1 MQPDIIQPIIYGRM
15 PFISTPL
22 AGLFIFEPKV
32 FEDDRGYFFESFNE
46 RTFMRE
52 AGVEVHFVQDN
63 QALSA
68 KGVFR
73 GLHFQQ
79 GDAAQ
84 AKLVRVLSGEVYD
97 IVVDIREDS
106 PTRGQAYGI
115 VLSAS
120 NRLQLFIP
128 RGFAHG
134 YLVLSD
140 TAEFF
145 YKCDNY
151 YQPAAESGYRFD
163 DPAFQLD
170 LPVLP
175 DTEYIVA
182 PRDKNWPLFQP

>member
-1 MQPDIIQPIIYGRM
+1 
-15 PFISTPL
+15 
-22 AGLFIFEPKV
+22 
-32 FEDDRGYFFESFNE
+32 
-46 RTFMRE
+46 MRE

-63 QALSA
+63 QALSS

-79 GDAAQ
+79 GEAAQ

-97 IVVDIREDS
+97 IVVDIREKS
-106 PTRGQAYGI
+106 PTRGQSYGI
-115 VLSAS
+115 LLSAD
-120 NRLQLFIP
+120 NKRQLFIP

-151 YQPAAESGYRFD
+151 YQPTAESGYRFD
-163 DPAFQLD
+163 DPAFQLEMPLLQNCD
-170 LPVLP
+170 
-175 DTEYIVA
+175 YIVA
-182 PRDKNWPLFQP
+182 ERDKNWPLFKF